1 MTAFGLEVIDD
12 GNTIPDNLSVG
23 QFQGRHA
30 LPVASRW
37 YDVLY
42 IVFRNRHRL
51 AIRNM
56 GLDEITSCPSRKERE
71 RRAVEYC
78 YRQMASFLVWPVD
91 VFITVF
97 IFLATM
103 LIY

>member
-71 RRAVEYC
+71 RRAIEYC
-78 YRQMASFLVWPVD
+78 VSQKASFLVWPVD